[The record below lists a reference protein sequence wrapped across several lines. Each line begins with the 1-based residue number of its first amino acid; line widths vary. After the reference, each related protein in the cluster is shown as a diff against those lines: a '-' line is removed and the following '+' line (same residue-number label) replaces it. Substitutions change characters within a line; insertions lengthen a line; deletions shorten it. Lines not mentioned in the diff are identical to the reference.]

1 MSDLYSLYISRK
13 CGAGL
18 GRDRKIAFILPM
30 LMILLITSVLV
41 FALIFIDSVSGTIER
56 MLEILGQGT
65 IYVYA
70 ETLPDASL
78 LPDGAEIS
86 PSRMLEGLV
95 YSEDGESAAAIHAV
109 GPDYFSGMRG
119 RELGLIM
126 DDKDVLNPS
135 VVSSSFADK
144 LGIKAGDRM
153 TLLLYEEESGRTR
166 PVLLTIAG
174 IFPSVYPQL
183 DSNLLYIPLET
194 SGYDPDGYEVLLPP
208 GSDTEV
214 VERKLGAS
222 GCSFSSYMEMYSGI
236 YTNAVSSLDA
246 LYAVFMAVA
255 LLAAYFASDAADV
268 YVSRDRRDISTM
280 MMLGAS
286 VGMMRGIYLRI
297 TMAGTAFAV
306 IAGTMLGTA
315 IGLVSP
321 YIFRIIASYNPE
333 ILSYYVTSF
342 TISFPWLRIALML
355 LLIVAIAAISVEISL
370 RRTIKE
376 KKV

>member
-70 ETLPDASL
+70 ETPPDVSL
-78 LPDGAEIS
+78 LPDGSEIS

-95 YSEDGESAAAIHAV
+95 YSEDGESAAIIHAV

-126 DDKDVLNPS
+126 EDKDMLNPS

-153 TLLLYEEESGRTR
+153 TLLLYEEESDRTR

-194 SGYDPDGYEVLLPP
+194 SGYDPDGCCSLSAVIQR
-208 GSDTEV
+208 
-214 VERKLGAS
+214 ERKGSLELQAAAS
-222 GCSFSSYMEMYSGI
+222 QAIWRC
-236 YTNAVSSLDA
+236 T
-246 LYAVFMAVA
+246 
-255 LLAAYFASDAADV
+255 AAYIPMQSPH
-268 YVSRDRRDISTM
+268 S
-280 MMLGAS
+280 MLS
-286 VGMMRGIYLRI
+286 MQC
-297 TMAGTAFAV
+297 
-306 IAGTMLGTA
+306 
-315 IGLVSP
+315 S
-321 YIFRIIASYNPE
+321 
-333 ILSYYVTSF
+333 
-342 TISFPWLRIALML
+342 WL
-355 LLIVAIAAISVEISL
+355 
-370 RRTIKE
+370 
-376 KKV
+376 